1 MKKRIT
7 IISLAV
13 TTFILAVLA
22 ISISQNNRLDQVK
35 KSDLTPSIIPTQTFK
50 TFKSSN
56 VMDFTVQIPNYYQ
69 AMEKLTYVDFSK
81 DNLRINVSKNN
92 SNYSN
97 LVDYLKWFDGTRKG
111 LQVNNE
117 KNIEIGGYEGI
128 LRIENFS
135 LGLVNQQ
142 KIYYLLV
149 NGVIY
154 TLSTSSPLL
163 YPDLDQ
169 IAQSFRYTP

>member
-1 MKKRIT
+1 M
-7 IISLAV
+7 
-13 TTFILAVLA
+13 
-22 ISISQNNRLDQVK
+22 
-35 KSDLTPSIIPTQTFK
+35 
-50 TFKSSN
+50 
-56 VMDFTVQIPNYYQ
+56 
-69 AMEKLTYVDFSK
+69 
-81 DNLRINVSKNN
+81 SKNN